1 MDYLLFLTVA
11 AICAFGVVM
20 LFSASYYYAQS
31 FQGDGYYYVKKQLL
45 FLAIG
50 IPVMFGLSFVDYK
63 FYRRFAW
70 MAYLLIILLLIA
82 VLLFGKNLQG
92 GQRWLKI
99 GPLQFQPSELAK
111 FIIVICM
118 AKYMTDH
125 HEDMPSFVRGLLPM
139 AALLVVPAVLI
150 YFQPNVSM
158 LIILCIVFAIMLFI
172 GGASL
177 SQLGIAALIGGAAL
191 VVLLFAASYRES
203 RFTAWLDP
211 WGNKSDAGYQ
221 IVQSL
226 YAFGNGG
233 WFGQGLDASR
243 QKLLFLPYRESDFIL
258 SIIAEELG
266 FVTVALLIAAYC
278 FIIYRGIRS
287 RQVRF
292 TCCGGVLFHTCR
304 AGCGQRCRCY
314 KFNTRNRANAPLHQ
328 LRRYLACYIPCR
340 HRRTAQYF
348 TLYGTPKI
356 TRRIIWKTQKT
367 ETAAAITNLSTAAG
381 IPATVLRT
389 LQAIPHT
396 VPAVRP
402 EHVHAR
408 FRTVLNPTGW
418 IPAQRHP
425 HAASATRKSG
435 GDKTD
440 VTFSVR
446 SEFFFLSH
454 CLGFAVI
461 QPTALPALTRSLFPE
476 AGNTVPNR

>member
-1 MDYLLFLTVA
+1 
-11 AICAFGVVM
+11 
-20 LFSASYYYAQS
+20 
-31 FQGDGYYYVKKQLL
+31 
-45 FLAIG
+45 
-50 IPVMFGLSFVDYK
+50 MFGLSFVDYK

-139 AALLVVPAVLI
+139 AALLVIPAVLI

-177 SQLGIAALIGGAAL
+177 SQLGIAALIGGAAIG
-191 VVLLFAASYRES
+191 VLLFAASYRES
-203 RFTAWLDP
+203 RITAWLDP
-211 WGNKSDAGYQ
+211 WSNKSDAGYQ

-278 FIIYRGIRS
+278 FIIYRGIRIALS
-287 RQVRF
+287 VRDRF
-292 TCCGGVLFHTCR
+292 ASLV
-304 AGCGQRCRCY
+304 
-314 KFNTRNRANAPLHQ
+314 
-328 LRRYLACYIPCR
+328 
-340 HRRTAQYF
+340 
-348 TLYGTPKI
+348 
-356 TRRIIWKTQKT
+356 
-367 ETAAAITNLSTAAG
+367 AAG
-381 IPATVLRT
+381 FSSILAVQVAVNVAVVTNSIPATGQTLPFISSGGTSLVIFLAGIGVL
-389 LQAIPHT
+389 
-396 VPAVRP
+396 
-402 EHVHAR
+402 
-408 FRTVLNPTGW
+408 LNISRYTEP
-418 IPAQRHP
+418 
-425 HAASATRKSG
+425 RKSRG
-435 GDKTD
+435 ESYGKHKKQKQ
-440 VTFSVR
+440 R
-446 SEFFFLSH
+446 
-454 CLGFAVI
+454 
-461 QPTALPALTRSLFPE
+461 QQ
-476 AGNTVPNR
+476 

>member
-1 MDYLLFLTVA
+1 MESNATHIHSAERRGGSSPAAAPMPTMRPRRHGMDYLLFLTVA

-125 HEDMPSFVRGLLPM
+125 HEDMPSFVRGFLPM

-233 WFGQGLDASR
+233 WFCQGLDASR

-278 FIIYRGIRS
+278 FIIYRGIRIALS
-287 RQVRF
+287 VRDRF
-292 TCCGGVLFHTCR
+292 ASLV
-304 AGCGQRCRCY
+304 
-314 KFNTRNRANAPLHQ
+314 
-328 LRRYLACYIPCR
+328 
-340 HRRTAQYF
+340 
-348 TLYGTPKI
+348 
-356 TRRIIWKTQKT
+356 
-367 ETAAAITNLSTAAG
+367 AAG
-381 IPATVLRT
+381 FSSILAVQVAVNVAVVTNSIPATGQTLPFISSGGTSLVIFLAGIGVL
-389 LQAIPHT
+389 
-396 VPAVRP
+396 
-402 EHVHAR
+402 
-408 FRTVLNPTGW
+408 LNISRYTEP
-418 IPAQRHP
+418 
-425 HAASATRKSG
+425 RKSRG
-435 GDKTD
+435 ESYGKHKKQKQ
-440 VTFSVR
+440 R
-446 SEFFFLSH
+446 
-454 CLGFAVI
+454 
-461 QPTALPALTRSLFPE
+461 QQ
-476 AGNTVPNR
+476 

>member
-1 MDYLLFLTVA
+1 MLADHQRNYLEIEVLLLLPPILSKPTINRTFCEVVVAQALPKVLFVYQKYARNLRQVGQ
-11 AICAFGVVM
+11 FSLP
-20 LFSASYYYAQS
+20 LFYCLGLDIFSFTSDIGSNAQL
-31 FQGDGYYYVKKQLL
+31 GL
-45 FLAIG
+45 
-50 IPVMFGLSFVDYK
+50 MFGLSFVDYK

-278 FIIYRGIRS
+278 FIIYRGIRIALS
-287 RQVRF
+287 VRDRF
-292 TCCGGVLFHTCR
+292 ASLV
-304 AGCGQRCRCY
+304 
-314 KFNTRNRANAPLHQ
+314 
-328 LRRYLACYIPCR
+328 
-340 HRRTAQYF
+340 
-348 TLYGTPKI
+348 
-356 TRRIIWKTQKT
+356 
-367 ETAAAITNLSTAAG
+367 AAG
-381 IPATVLRT
+381 FSSILAVQVAVNVAVVTNSIPATGQTLPFISSGGTSLVIFLAGIGVL
-389 LQAIPHT
+389 
-396 VPAVRP
+396 
-402 EHVHAR
+402 
-408 FRTVLNPTGW
+408 LNISRYTEP
-418 IPAQRHP
+418 
-425 HAASATRKSG
+425 RKSRG
-435 GDKTD
+435 ESYGKHKKQKQ
-440 VTFSVR
+440 R
-446 SEFFFLSH
+446 
-454 CLGFAVI
+454 
-461 QPTALPALTRSLFPE
+461 QQ
-476 AGNTVPNR
+476 